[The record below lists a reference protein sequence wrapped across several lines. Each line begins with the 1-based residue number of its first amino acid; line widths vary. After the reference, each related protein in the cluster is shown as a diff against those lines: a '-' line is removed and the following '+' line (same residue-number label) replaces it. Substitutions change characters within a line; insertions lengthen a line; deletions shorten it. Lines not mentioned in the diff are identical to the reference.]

1 MQEKTE
7 VLQEIETAVAA
18 KRAEQRMMM
27 ILLPVILLFITLSSP
42 EYTGALYKNLAGV
55 LVMSAWS
62 LRISGCVFLVG
73 ENCSDSGVEG
83 VKMRKWKSWKEHRS
97 SILAVA
103 VFTLLSVMLF
113 ISQNYGGE
121 PEGTVSRQG
130 EGEPTESRTFT
141 YETADGESQQIDLEV
156 HPVEREN
163 AEVQQLL
170 EQAVE
175 EWEAVFLGE
184 NKSENE
190 ITGNLV
196 LENTFCDGLVQA
208 VYESSDYTVIQDDGT
223 VANEQVGEDGVI
235 VTLQAEFSYADISR
249 TEIRALQVMPPVQGS
264 SQWLRQ
270 QVQKQSGKQEAKSR
284 TKETFQLPQ
293 TAEGQKIYWKTK
305 ETSDWYLLLLL
316 GGAAVV
322 CLEWQKKDRIRRQAK
337 HREACLN
344 REYPQMVE
352 QLSLLMG
359 VGLTLRRTWER
370 ILEMDR
376 KMQKKKGYVQ
386 RIYMKEMHRTYLDIR
401 KGMGERE
408 AYEQLARRIGLPS
421 YRRLVSILNRNLE
434 KGTRDVCEML
444 GEEAREA
451 WEIRK
456 NQARKAGEEAGMKLL
471 FPMMLVFVL
480 ILVMLLFPA
489 VQSFSL

>member
-1 MQEKTE
+1 
-7 VLQEIETAVAA
+7 
-18 KRAEQRMMM
+18 
-27 ILLPVILLFITLSSP
+27 
-42 EYTGALYKNLAGV
+42 
-55 LVMSAWS
+55 
-62 LRISGCVFLVG
+62 
-73 ENCSDSGVEG
+73 
-83 VKMRKWKSWKEHRS
+83 MRKWKSWKKHRS

-344 REYPQMVE
+344 REYHK
-352 QLSLLMG
+352 
-359 VGLTLRRTWER
+359 W
-370 ILEMDR
+370 
-376 KMQKKKGYVQ
+376 
-386 RIYMKEMHRTYLDIR
+386 
-401 KGMGERE
+401 
-408 AYEQLARRIGLPS
+408 
-421 YRRLVSILNRNLE
+421 
-434 KGTRDVCEML
+434 
-444 GEEAREA
+444 
-451 WEIRK
+451 
-456 NQARKAGEEAGMKLL
+456 
-471 FPMMLVFVL
+471 
-480 ILVMLLFPA
+480 
-489 VQSFSL
+489 

>member
-1 MQEKTE
+1 
-7 VLQEIETAVAA
+7 
-18 KRAEQRMMM
+18 
-27 ILLPVILLFITLSSP
+27 
-42 EYTGALYKNLAGV
+42 
-55 LVMSAWS
+55 
-62 LRISGCVFLVG
+62 
-73 ENCSDSGVEG
+73 
-83 VKMRKWKSWKEHRS
+83 MRKWKSWKEHRS

-103 VFTLLSVMLF
+103 VFTLLAVMLF

-175 EWEAVFLGE
+175 EYCKKGYKAHGVAGDLSKKAELDRMFDEAMELLGE

-305 ETSDWYLLLLL
+305 ETSDWYLFLLL

-359 VGLTLRRTWER
+359 AGLTLRGTWER

-408 AYEQLARRIGLPS
+408 AYEQFARRIGLPS

>member
-1 MQEKTE
+1 
-7 VLQEIETAVAA
+7 
-18 KRAEQRMMM
+18 
-27 ILLPVILLFITLSSP
+27 
-42 EYTGALYKNLAGV
+42 
-55 LVMSAWS
+55 
-62 LRISGCVFLVG
+62 
-73 ENCSDSGVEG
+73 
-83 VKMRKWKSWKEHRS
+83 MRKWKSWKEHRS

-103 VFTLLSVMLF
+103 VFTLLAVMLF

-121 PEGTVSRQG
+121 PEGTVSLQG

-196 LENTFCDGLVQA
+196 LENKFCDGLVQA

-293 TAEGQKIYWKTK
+293 TAEGQKIYWK
-305 ETSDWYLLLLL
+305 
-316 GGAAVV
+316 
-322 CLEWQKKDRIRRQAK
+322 
-337 HREACLN
+337 
-344 REYPQMVE
+344 
-352 QLSLLMG
+352 
-359 VGLTLRRTWER
+359 
-370 ILEMDR
+370 
-376 KMQKKKGYVQ
+376 
-386 RIYMKEMHRTYLDIR
+386 
-401 KGMGERE
+401 
-408 AYEQLARRIGLPS
+408 
-421 YRRLVSILNRNLE
+421 
-434 KGTRDVCEML
+434 
-444 GEEAREA
+444 
-451 WEIRK
+451 
-456 NQARKAGEEAGMKLL
+456 
-471 FPMMLVFVL
+471 
-480 ILVMLLFPA
+480 
-489 VQSFSL
+489 

>member
-1 MQEKTE
+1 
-7 VLQEIETAVAA
+7 
-18 KRAEQRMMM
+18 
-27 ILLPVILLFITLSSP
+27 
-42 EYTGALYKNLAGV
+42 
-55 LVMSAWS
+55 
-62 LRISGCVFLVG
+62 
-73 ENCSDSGVEG
+73 
-83 VKMRKWKSWKEHRS
+83 MRKWKIWKEHRS
-97 SILAVA
+97 SILAGA
-103 VFTLLSVMLF
+103 VFALLSVMLF

-121 PEGTVSRQG
+121 PEGTVLRQE

-163 AEVQQLL
+163 SEVQQLL

-190 ITGNLV
+190 ITENLI
-196 LENTFCDGLVQA
+196 LENTFCGGLVQA

-235 VTLQAEFSYADISR
+235 VTLQAEFTYTDTSR

-305 ETSDWYLLLLL
+305 ETSDWYLFLLL

-322 CLEWQKKDRIRRQAK
+322 CLEWQKRDQIKRQK
-337 HREACLN
+337 KRREACLN

-359 VGLTLRRTWER
+359 AGLTLRRTWER
-370 ILEMDR
+370 ILEMDQ
-376 KMQKKKGYVQ
+376 KMKKKKGYVE
-386 RIYMKEMHRTYLDIR
+386 RIYVQEMYRTYLDIR
-401 KGMGERE
+401 KGMGERQ
-408 AYEQLARRIGLPS
+408 AYEQFAHRIGLPS
-421 YRRLVSILNRNLE
+421 YRRLISILNRNLE

-444 GEEAREA
+444 EEEAREA

-456 NQARKAGEEAGMKLL
+456 NQAKKAGEEAGMKLL
-471 FPMMLVFVL
+471 FPMMLLFIL

>member
-1 MQEKTE
+1 
-7 VLQEIETAVAA
+7 
-18 KRAEQRMMM
+18 
-27 ILLPVILLFITLSSP
+27 
-42 EYTGALYKNLAGV
+42 
-55 LVMSAWS
+55 
-62 LRISGCVFLVG
+62 
-73 ENCSDSGVEG
+73 
-83 VKMRKWKSWKEHRS
+83 MRKWKSWKEHRS

-103 VFTLLSVMLF
+103 VFTLLAVMLF